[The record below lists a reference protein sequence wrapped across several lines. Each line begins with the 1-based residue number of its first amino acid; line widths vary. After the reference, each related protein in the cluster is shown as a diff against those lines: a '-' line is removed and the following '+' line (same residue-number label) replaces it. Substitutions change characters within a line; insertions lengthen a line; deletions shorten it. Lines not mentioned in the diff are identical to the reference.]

1 MLPLQATVGA
11 PSSGN
16 KKQREIYVGNLTVGV
31 VSAEML
37 RDLFNG
43 ALAHLVQD
51 PAANPPVVTAALDP
65 SGGVRLCGGC
75 LWVLVSLLGW
85 EGIS

>member
-1 MLPLQATVGA
+1 
-11 PSSGN
+11 
-16 KKQREIYVGNLTVGV
+16 
-31 VSAEML
+31 ML

-85 EGIS
+85 EDIQ